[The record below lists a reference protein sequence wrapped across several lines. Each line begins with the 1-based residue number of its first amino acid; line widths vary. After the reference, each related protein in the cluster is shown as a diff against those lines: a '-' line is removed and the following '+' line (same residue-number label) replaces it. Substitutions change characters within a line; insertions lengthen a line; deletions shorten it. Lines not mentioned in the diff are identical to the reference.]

1 MMVVVKRI
9 IMRDQ
14 DDRYDTTYQA
24 CSRVFIFYPIL
35 KPDNL
40 S

>member
-1 MMVVVKRI
+1 MMMVVVKRI

-14 DDRYDTTYQA
+14 DDRYDQA